1 MNRRSSER
9 SPNSDAF
16 RWIQFRED
24 KLVVF
29 SNGELK
35 AQRKMLRNE
44 RIRVI
49 AKSTGDYYFSVT
61 TAMDWKTVLAAGDF
75 TFVVAPNPVIESYPA
90 PFPGV
95 LQDSGGWRGPRWGVP
110 KYFNG
115 VPVIGEKTV
124 IVSSKEKRKPMVR
137 LCLNGGP
144 DKKLFYEVASFV
156 VE

>member
-1 MNRRSSER
+1 M
-9 SPNSDAF
+9 SPRKKAQDPDAF

-24 KLVVF
+24 KLVGF

-35 AQRKMLRNE
+35 AQRQMRKNE

-49 AKSTGDYYFSVT
+49 AKRTGNYFQVT
-61 TAMDWKTVLAAGDF
+61 TAMDWHTTLMASDF

-137 LCLNGGP
+137 LSLNGGP